1 MAVDPVT
8 VQLNLSAFYNR
19 YSDLQESLQII
30 VGGTTLQTT
39 FNAARARSYGL
50 ETEAVWQ
57 PTRALTLGANLS
69 LLNAK
74 YSSFKDVTLP
84 FGGSILVNDAAQT
97 APTVVNGVTIAAA
110 GQRRVFAPGY
120 DCAPQTGTG
129 GTGQPAVAF
138 VCDLTGNNIPHS
150 PKYSGTAY
158 ASYRFDLGGD
168 SALTPFAAVAFAGR
182 HDEQAFNDWLA
193 RAPVWQKVDISLTYD
208 YNKQLAIDA
217 FIDNVTDEKIQTL
230 VSYGGTSLQASYEPP
245 RMYGMRVRFRR

>member
-1 MAVDPVT
+1 
-8 VQLNLSAFYNR
+8 VQLNLSAFYNK
-19 YSDLQESLQII
+19 YSDLQESRQII

-50 ETEAVWQ
+50 EAEMIWQ

-84 FGGSILVNDAAQT
+84 FGGSILVADAAQT
-97 APTVVNGVTIAAA
+97 AVTIMNGVTVAGV

-120 DCAPQTGTG
+120 KCSPQAGTG
-129 GTGQPAVAF
+129 GAGQPAVAF
-138 VCDLTGNNIPHS
+138 VCDLSGNNIPHS
-150 PKYSGTAY
+150 PKYSGSAY
-158 ASYRFDLGGD
+158 ASYRIELGGD
-168 SALTPFAAVAFAGR
+168 SALTPFASVSFAGS

-193 RAPVWQKVDISLTYD
+193 RAHPWQKLDLSLTYE
-208 YNKQLAIDA
+208 YNKQISVEA
-217 FIDNVTDEKIQTL
+217 FVDNVTNSKIQTL

-245 RMYGMRVRFRR
+245 RMFGARIRIQR